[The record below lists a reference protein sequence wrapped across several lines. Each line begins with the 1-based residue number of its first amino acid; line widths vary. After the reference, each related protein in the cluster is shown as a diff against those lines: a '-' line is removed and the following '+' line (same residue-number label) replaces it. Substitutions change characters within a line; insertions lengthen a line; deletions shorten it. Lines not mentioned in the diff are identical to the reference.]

1 MPAPNPIRSTGT
13 LLHARPDGRSWDA
26 TAPNGWPLIA
36 HLPGKSTPTFSC
48 SEGDRVILEFTA
60 YDFSMARIAG
70 PANPLSHPPQTA
82 ETAAAPPADSA

>member
-36 HLPGKSTPTFSC
+36 HLPGKSTPPFSC

-70 PANPLSHPPQTA
+70 LADPLSHPPQTA

>member
-36 HLPGKSTPTFSC
+36 HLPGKSTPTFPR
-48 SEGDRVILEFTA
+48 SEKA
-60 YDFSMARIAG
+60 IASSSNSPPTTSPWPES
-70 PANPLSHPPQTA
+70 PAQPKPQG
-82 ETAAAPPADSA
+82 SI

>member
-36 HLPGKSTPTFSC
+36 HLPGKSTPTFPC

-70 PANPLSHPPQTA
+70 PAPLNHPPQTA
-82 ETAAAPPADSA
+82 ETAVAPPADSA

>member
-36 HLPGKSTPTFSC
+36 HLPGKSSPTHTC
-48 SEGDRVILEFTA
+48 SVGDRVILEFTA

-70 PANPLSHPPQTA
+70 PAPLNHPPQTA
-82 ETAAAPPADSA
+82 ETAVAPPADSA

>member
-13 LLHARPDGRSWDA
+13 LLAARPDGRSWDA

-36 HLPGKSTPTFSC
+36 HLPGKSSPTHTC
-48 SEGDRVILEFTA
+48 SVGDRVILEFTA

-70 PANPLSHPPQTA
+70 PAPLNHPPQTA
-82 ETAAAPPADSA
+82 ETAAAPPAGSA